1 MQEEGGNNRPDNNNS
16 IICEYCG
23 KEFDSSSEFKLH
35 LEQVH
40 TSSDTFH

>member
-1 MQEEGGNNRPDNNNS
+1 VQEKEGNNLPDNN
-16 IICEYCG
+16 IVCEYCG
-23 KEFDSSSEFKLH
+23 KEFGSSSDFKLH

>member
-1 MQEEGGNNRPDNNNS
+1 MQEEGENNHPDNNG
-16 IICEYCG
+16 IVCEYCG
-23 KEFDSSSEFKLH
+23 KEFGSSSEFKLH

>member
-1 MQEEGGNNRPDNNNS
+1 MQEEEEDNQPDNNG
-16 IICEYCG
+16 IVCEYCG
-23 KEFDSSSEFKLH
+23 KEFDTSSEFKLH

>member
-1 MQEEGGNNRPDNNNS
+1 VQEEGGNNRLDNNNS
-16 IICEYCG
+16 VICEYCG
-23 KEFDSSSEFKLH
+23 KEFGSSDEFKLH

>member
-1 MQEEGGNNRPDNNNS
+1 VQEEGGNKRPDNN
-16 IICEYCG
+16 IVCEYCG
-23 KEFDSSSEFKLH
+23 KEFGSSSEFKLH

>member
-1 MQEEGGNNRPDNNNS
+1 VQEKGENNRQDNNS
-16 IICEYCG
+16 IVCEYCG
-23 KEFDSSSEFKLH
+23 KEFGNSGEFKLH

>member
-1 MQEEGGNNRPDNNNS
+1 MQGEGGNNRPDNNS
-16 IICEYCG
+16 IVCEYCG
-23 KEFDSSSEFKLH
+23 KEFGSSSEFKLH

>member
-1 MQEEGGNNRPDNNNS
+1 MQEEGENKLQDNNG
-16 IICEYCG
+16 IVCEYCG
-23 KEFDSSSEFKLH
+23 KEFGNSSEFKLH

>member
-1 MQEEGGNNRPDNNNS
+1 VQEERGNKRPDNN
-16 IICEYCG
+16 IVCEYCG